1 MDLVQGEAVARFGL
15 VAGTFLFSLAGA
27 LVPVLNA
34 EIYLAAVA
42 AFAPPAQLV
51 PVVLAATLGQVLG
64 KVPFYLAGRGLLR
77 LPMGRYEARVEEY
90 RGRFER
96 SRWAVDAALFS
107 SASWGVPPFLIGPYL
122 AGFFDVSFLRFLAW
136 SLFGRALRFAL
147 IVVVPVAAKAL
158 AR

>member
-1 MDLVQGEAVARFGL
+1 MTAEEFVSRFGL
-15 VAGTFLFSLAGA
+15 VAGTFLFSLVGA
-27 LVPVLNA
+27 VVPVLNA

-42 AFAPPAQLV
+42 AFAAPAKLV

-64 KVPFYLAGRGLLR
+64 KIPFYLAGRGVLR

-90 RGRFER
+90 RERFER

-107 SASWGVPPFLIGPYL
+107 SASWGVPPFLVGPYL
-122 AGFFDVSFLRFLAW
+122 AGFFDVSFARFLAW
-136 SLFGRALRFAL
+136 SLIGRALRFAA
-147 IVVVPVAAKAL
+147 IVLVPVAVKAL